1 MRYDSSS
8 TPAPPDPNR
17 SADAPQPRTPRG
29 LAIRIGGTLICT
41 ALTIVIVAPIA
52 LSSQDLVRWA
62 SDPAGLGLPEA
73 WAWLVFIALDA
84 AAAVC
89 VGMVSLAAWRGESGG
104 AFHVLTWLF
113 ALGSAFANFRHGR
126 TTPAKDDEYFFAAMS
141 IAGPLLLDV
150 TLARVRRWTRVE
162 ARTQMAARPRFG
174 LRWLPGVAFRETLR
188 AWQASLREDIARPA
202 DAIAYVREVRAL
214 AGLTPADALR
224 FAWQAL
230 GHTDPYIAWQWL
242 VARGVT
248 IDQATVLSATAALT
262 SSATS
267 AALPP
272 APSRLELPGHQDSAS
287 GSTTLP
293 TEPGEDPQPEIVEDP
308 LPADS
313 PVQSQPNPAAP
324 EPVQP
329 GEDTTTPEEDTPPS
343 RAPGRSRSAAST
355 PRRSTTAA
363 HSTTGDRLADAVQM
377 LKANSEIT
385 APELADQ
392 LRALGWLLSDRTA
405 TRVLSQ
411 ARAEAQTTRLT
422 VAR

>member
-17 SADAPQPRTPRG
+17 SADAPRPRTPRG

-202 DAIAYVREVRAL
+202 RVCDVHRMAAQAD
-214 AGLTPADALR
+214 GLLFPPCDDALR
-224 FAWQAL
+224 PKFDHNECRPEILQTAQHLLRPGAVRDGHCFLPVGQEDVCVAQQSGYLLARL
-230 GHTDPYIAWQWL
+230 GQPVGGVPSRVKGHDLATAVPAPPLPDQRP
-242 VARGVT
+242 VTARGIALRLPLFCLT
-248 IDQATVLSATAALT
+248 GLDGQRPAATV
-262 SSATS
+262 
-267 AALPP
+267 
-272 APSRLELPGHQDSAS
+272 
-287 GSTTLP
+287 
-293 TEPGEDPQPEIVEDP
+293 
-308 LPADS
+308 
-313 PVQSQPNPAAP
+313 
-324 EPVQP
+324 
-329 GEDTTTPEEDTPPS
+329 
-343 RAPGRSRSAAST
+343 
-355 PRRSTTAA
+355 
-363 HSTTGDRLADAVQM
+363 
-377 LKANSEIT
+377 
-385 APELADQ
+385 
-392 LRALGWLLSDRTA
+392 
-405 TRVLSQ
+405 
-411 ARAEAQTTRLT
+411 
-422 VAR
+422 